1 MKREYTMSFA
11 PRSPYSVAPLRR
23 EWARRRAVPLLIE
36 ISLVEFFDFARK
48 VARSRERRYS
58 GSLKR
63 LKVA

>member
-23 EWARRRAVPLLIE
+23 EWARRRAAPSLIA
-36 ISLVEFFDFARK
+36 IFLVEFFDFGGK

-58 GSLKR
+58 GSSKR